1 MTNDQFHKGVA
12 TIHAALE
19 AAIQE
24 RGVTGGVIAHNAQGA
39 EPQDTQFSLTVGG
52 KTETSTFVRQEIEDS
67 ALAIDAPS
75 ALRVRMMVSPFV
87 R

>member
-1 MTNDQFHKGVA
+1 MAHDQFHKGLA

-19 AAIQE
+19 TALGE
-24 RGVTGGVIAHNAQGA
+24 RGVTGAAVEHDGQDGD
-39 EPQDTQFSLTVGG
+39 PKDTQFSVSVGG
-52 KTETSTFVRQEIEDS
+52 KSETQTFARQEIEDS

-75 ALRVRMMVSPFV
+75 AVKVRLLVGPFV